1 MRASRRKL
9 RDDVQ
14 NRSRVTKDQADHQS
28 IGDPVVEP
36 DDQEAPPTFTPLP
49 AKPDR

>member
-14 NRSRVTKDQADHQS
+14 KRSRAAKDQADHQG
-28 IGDPVVEP
+28 IG
-36 DDQEAPPTFTPLP
+36 
-49 AKPDR
+49 